1 MTSDNLKHNKS
12 RSAGNTRLEI
22 SEYLEVEGKKIA
34 VDMHGFLVDPEDWN
48 QQVALKQAELADVEM
63 TDDHWL
69 VVNYIRDQYEYSS
82 CVPEA
87 RHLLKHM
94 KEELGKDRAT
104 RKYLYTL
111 FPYGYA
117 IQACRI
123 AGTRVPLKTMLDL

>member
-1 MTSDNLKHNKS
+1 MNNKDNES
-12 RSAGNTRLEI
+12 RRSAGNTRMEV
-22 SEYLEVEGKKIA
+22 SEYLDVEGKKIA
-34 VDMHGFLVDPEDWN
+34 VDMHGFLVDPDDWN
-48 QQVALKQAELADVEM
+48 LQVALKQAELADVEM

-94 KEELGKDRAT
+94 KEKLGEERAT
-104 RKYLYTL
+104 RKYLYKL

>member
-1 MTSDNLKHNKS
+1 MAINKNEET
-12 RSAGNTRLEI
+12 RSAGNTRMEV
-22 SEYLEVEGKKIA
+22 SELLEVDGKKIA
-34 VDMHGFLVDPEDWN
+34 IDMHGFLTEPNDWN
-48 QQVALKQAELADVEM
+48 KLVALKQADLCGVEM
-63 TDDHWL
+63 SDDHWL
-69 VVNYIRDQYEYSS
+69 VVNYIREQYEYSS

-94 KEELGKDRAT
+94 KEKLGQERAT
-104 RKYLYTL
+104 RKYLYKL